1 MRFFLAITVCAFTL
15 GISAGALTQHAV
27 APMVNASPMEDKLD
41 DLAEQIDSPTIG
53 VGDIRELIVRIINFI
68 LSFLALV
75 AVIMIIIAGFFLILG
90 GGSENSAQRA
100 KKIIIYTIIGL
111 IIIFFARVIVGFFTE
126 ELPSFFP

>member
-1 MRFFLAITVCAFTL
+1 
-15 GISAGALTQHAV
+15 
-27 APMVNASPMEDKLD
+27 MVNASPMEDKLD